1 MNTCTRSI
9 PLVCLLLLGC
19 ATQPKPEE
27 AADDG
32 LVRVETGLLDELYV
46 APNVSLAHY
55 QRVMLDPVDIE
66 FKDGWRLKHLDLS
79 DQDFEYFKSQ
89 LTSDLHDT
97 LVAELARGGYT
108 LAEAPAQDVLRVRA
122 GIADADFAAPE
133 VNVDKSTEVYLDG
146 KMTLRVQGFDAPS
159 GALIARAKDYE
170 EDPETRAL
178 SRADRVTALHNAHLI
193 FEKWAQELRSA
204 LDVAKVRAGARSP
217 QQ

>member
-1 MNTCTRSI
+1 MNARITALLCCS
-9 PLVCLLLLGC
+9 LLLGC
-19 ATQPKPEE
+19 ATQPKPDE

-32 LVRVETGLLDELYV
+32 LVRVEAAQLDELYV

-55 QRVMLDPVDIE
+55 QRVMLDPIDIA
-66 FKDGWRLKHLDLS
+66 FKDGWRQDHPDLT
-79 DQDFEYFKSQ
+79 DQDLEHFKSQ

-108 LAEAPAQDVLRVRA
+108 IAEAPAPDVLRVRA
-122 GIADADFAAPE
+122 GIEDADFAGPE
-133 VNVDKSTEVYLDG
+133 VNVDKSTAVYVDG

-170 EDPETRAL
+170 IDPEIRAAR
-178 SRADRVTALHNAHLI
+178 RADRVSALHNAHMI

-204 LDVAKVRAGARSP
+204 LDVAKVHAGARSP

>member
-1 MNTCTRSI
+1 MNHNATAAVLICAS
-9 PLVCLLLLGC
+9 LLGC
-19 ATQPKPEE
+19 AAAQPKPDE

-55 QRVMLDPVDIE
+55 QRVMLDPIDIE
-66 FKDGWRLKHLDLS
+66 FKDGWRQGHPDLS
-79 DQDFEYFKSQ
+79 DRDFEHFKSQ

-97 LVAELARGGYT
+97 LLAEFARGGYT
-108 LAEAPAQDVLRVRA
+108 IAEAPAQDVLRVRA

-133 VNVDKSTEVYLDG
+133 VNVDKKTLVYLDG

-170 EDPETRAL
+170 EDPETRSAN
-178 SRADRVTALHNAHLI
+178 RADRVSALHNAHMI

-204 LDVAKVRAGARSP
+204 LDVAKVRAGARSR
-217 QQ
+217 Q